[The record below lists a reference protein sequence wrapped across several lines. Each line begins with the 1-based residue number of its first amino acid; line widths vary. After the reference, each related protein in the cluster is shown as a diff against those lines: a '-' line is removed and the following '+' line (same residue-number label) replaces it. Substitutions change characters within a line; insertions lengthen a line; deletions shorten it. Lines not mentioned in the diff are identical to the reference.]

1 MIRAVLLALAGLAV
15 MAAALPNSFTITPLP
30 EFNAPAHRPA
40 AKPALPKSSPGF
52 TAAPTPDP
60 EASVP
65 ATEASKDASVSPSLF
80 TRHDQYRGEGISPSS
95 SAQAEQNRRATPGAG
110 LNLTMPLQ

>member
-1 MIRAVLLALAGLAV
+1 MRRAAWLALAGLAV
-15 MAAALPNSFTITPLP
+15 AGAAPPSSFTITPTLP
-30 EFNAPAHRPA
+30 DSVKPPPRPPP
-40 AKPALPKSSPGF
+40 KPGIPGF

-65 ATEASKDASVSPSLF
+65 ATEASKDSSLSPSLF

-95 SAQAEQNRRATPGAG
+95 SAQSGQDRKSKPGAG